1 MKKYNFLYG
10 RLAITF
16 SFIALT
22 LLFILFMNILP
33 EMKNLMMVLLV
44 IFGMIAFTFIVI
56 SSIYSKS
63 FFESIEKSLLEMIEA
78 VKTGNS
84 IKITNPT
91 LEKLT
96 NYINELIITNKELSE
111 EVEQL
116 RKENYELKDYLTLI
130 SKGEIQS
137 SSIVS
142 AKETLKIVM
151 KVESKLTRIFR
162 NMFSLLLRLA
172 KSTYENNKIIYFLE
186 KELSEVKTANTKLI
200 ESINDLSKLFVVLSQ
215 KLNEFLNISMESYNS
230 FNKFFEISENLSSI
244 SRDFYK
250 TSNETEKIN
259 QDMFKEINEVI
270 NSTKVIS
277 EISEQTL
284 ILAMNA
290 LIEASKI
297 GEEGKGFIVIADEIR
312 RLSESIT
319 KFSKSVIN
327 NMQSI
332 KGKSNNISILFE
344 KIIEEANTI
353 EKYSKEIEEISS
365 KTKVDFNR
373 IIDSTEI
380 LSSNINEIS
389 YKIYDSTE
397 KMKLIPKMID
407 NISDTMIKSME
418 TNNTEIN
425 EVLDFIRNSLSQDIN
440 IKGVKTL
447 LSLAIADHVVFVNK
461 IRNFITHNIPLNE
474 DEVIDHTKCR
484 LGRWYY
490 SEGIAKFG
498 NIPEFKSIE
507 KPHEKLHKLSSEI
520 LKAKEENPERLDE
533 LFLQLIKTSSTIVE
547 GLYKIFDNL
556 STEEDSE

>member
-10 RLAITF
+10 RLSITF

-22 LLFILFMNILP
+22 LLFILFTNILP

-63 FFESIEKSLLEMIEA
+63 FFESLEKSLLEMIEA

-142 AKETLKIVM
+142 AKEALKIVM

-186 KELSEVKTANTKLI
+186 KELSEIKTANTKLI

-230 FNKFFEISENLSSI
+230 FNKFFEISENLSSL

-270 NSTKVIS
+270 NSTKSYIRD
-277 EISEQTL
+277 IRT
-284 ILAMNA
+284 NA
-290 LIEASKI
+290 NTSNE
-297 GEEGKGFIVIADEIR
+297 R
-312 RLSESIT
+312 TNR
-319 KFSKSVIN
+319 
-327 NMQSI
+327 SI
-332 KGKSNNISILFE
+332 K
-344 KIIEEANTI
+344 
-353 EKYSKEIEEISS
+353 
-365 KTKVDFNR
+365 NR
-373 IIDSTEI
+373 
-380 LSSNINEIS
+380 
-389 YKIYDSTE
+389 
-397 KMKLIPKMID
+397 
-407 NISDTMIKSME
+407 
-418 TNNTEIN
+418 
-425 EVLDFIRNSLSQDIN
+425 R
-440 IKGVKTL
+440 
-447 LSLAIADHVVFVNK
+447 
-461 IRNFITHNIPLNE
+461 R
-474 DEVIDHTKCR
+474 R
-484 LGRWYY
+484 
-490 SEGIAKFG
+490 
-498 NIPEFKSIE
+498 
-507 KPHEKLHKLSSEI
+507 
-520 LKAKEENPERLDE
+520 
-533 LFLQLIKTSSTIVE
+533 
-547 GLYKIFDNL
+547 
-556 STEEDSE
+556 